1 MTAPPCSALWTS
13 MILSSKEMNVLHSV
27 GQCQHW
33 SVSYSIS
40 KMENLSFLI
49 QTLFFFSSSWYDR
62 PLLVWQSRGKK
73 SKSFPTQEVRVG
85 LPLVDSSYLTTF
97 HSCTFGSTTKKGVK
111 RTPKTVNLSIYL
123 EERAESLKEN
133 SSTPS
138 CPVLTTLLYPLKE
151 TISLGC
157 QWL

>member
-1 MTAPPCSALWTS
+1 MDFNDFILQGDECLTQCGPMSAL
-13 MILSSKEMNVLHSV
+13 ICFLFNIKN
-27 GQCQHW
+27 G
-33 SVSYSIS
+33 
-40 KMENLSFLI
+40 KSFFSHPN
-49 QTLFFFSSSWYDR
+49 TFFFSSSWYDR